1 MQYLIRFAP
10 HLNTACILMHYK
22 YKISKIIRTLSYI
35 IHVDVKVESVESLI
49 FVLDMVFHPMTLFL
63 FFCASSRGGGGCP
76 GGPDF
81 CPFWYRPNCALKF
94 FNKFRRDALKNQ
106 FKKQKNQSKRCT
118 NSILLKLFTPVRLI
132 YSHSLLRNIISY
144 RTDVNA
150 NFYCTENNLSNFC
163 MIIRENKKKMFHF

>member
-1 MQYLIRFAP
+1 MLKLKV
-10 HLNTACILMHYK
+10 LNLW
-22 YKISKIIRTLSYI
+22 S
-35 IHVDVKVESVESLI
+35 
-49 FVLDMVFHPMTLFL
+49 LFL
-63 FFCASSRGGGGCP
+63 IWFFIRWPSSCSFAHLAGAGGCP

-163 MIIRENKKKMFHF
+163 MIIRENKKEMFHF